1 MIRPTLGNFAATLI
15 HAASW
20 MHLAHFKCNSVPGSY
35 AKHIALQSF
44 YEDVVESADAIVEK
58 LLSVTWIEDYQDI
71 SLELTKGKMPYDVP
85 EEYLKNL
92 REFIVTVRK
101 TLIPGDEYASLN
113 SLVDDY
119 INIIDS
125 ALYNITRL
133 K

>member
-20 MHLAHFKCNSVPGSY
+20 MHLAHFKCTSAPGSY
-35 AKHIALQSF
+35 AKHIALQTF
-44 YEDVVESADAIVEK
+44 YEDVPEAADEIVEK
-58 LLSVTWIEDYQDI
+58 ILSVTWIEDYQDI
-71 SLELTKGKMPYDVP
+71 SLELTRGKMPYDVP

-92 REFIVTVRK
+92 REFIVTVKK
-101 TLIPGDEYASLN
+101 TLIPGEEYASLN

-125 ALYNITRL
+125 ALYKLKRL